1 MAFAELSTGVRLFH
15 TDEGAG
21 GPPLLLVHGVGG
33 DSSDWV
39 FQLPA
44 FSARHRT
51 IAPDLRGHGG
61 SSVPAAGYGPG
72 DYADDLVELLARLE
86 TGPVVAVGHSLGAVV
101 VSNLARERP
110 ELLAGA
116 VLLDPTYGDPPERDA
131 EVKALLCGFHER
143 GDVAGAVAALGSREG
158 AETPAWMVEWHRRR
172 GLATPAHVMTGT
184 LVGLHDGEQAMNRG
198 EVEPT
203 LRARTVPLLVYHA
216 LPGLAAWERTLQDD
230 PRSEV
235 HDVSARSGHWLHHD
249 LADEV
254 TERVL
259 AWVAGLTR

>member
-44 FSARHRT
+44 FTAARRT

-61 SSVPAAGYGPG
+61 SSIPAAGYGPR
-72 DYADDLVELLARLE
+72 DYAADLVALLE
-86 TGPVVAVGHSLGAVV
+86 TLESGPVVAVGHSLGAVV
-101 VSNLARERP
+101 VSDLARERP

-131 EVKALLCGFHER
+131 DVKALIRRLHAD

-158 AETPAWMVEWHRRR
+158 TQTPPWTVEWHRRR

-184 LVGLHDGEQAMNRG
+184 LAGLHDSDDCVMNRG
-198 EVEPT
+198 SVEPL
-203 LRARTVPLLVYHA
+203 LRARAVPLLVFHA
-216 LPGLAAWERTLQDD
+216 LPGLADWERELQQD
-230 PRSEV
+230 PRSRV
-235 HDVSARSGHWLHHD
+235 VDLSDRSGHWMHHD
-249 LADEV
+249 RAEEV
-254 TERVL
+254 TATVL
-259 AWVAGLTR
+259 KWIATL